1 MPPSSSGW
9 GGGGAE
15 CGAFFLH
22 ALLSNLAT
30 SVLKSERKSWPP
42 VGDICIYVCEYNRY
56 MHLCVYVF
64 MFIHTH
70 TYYIYTHMYVP
81 IYILCKQFGVQ
92 FPTRTKYCSYLQY
105 GQTHTHTHTHTR
117 ARARTRARSNG
128 LSIHF
133 SFIIWWWWY
142 SGCSEFGCLHR
153 VLMIWLKILVVFLS
167 HVSLMQG

>member
-1 MPPSSSGW
+1 MTTVFYHCTCTMPPSSSGW
-9 GGGGAE
+9 AE
-15 CGAFFLH
+15 CEALYLH

-30 SVLKSERKSWPP
+30 SMLKSERKSWPP

-117 ARARTRARSNG
+117 ARTRARSNG

-133 SFIIWWWWY
+133 SFII
-142 SGCSEFGCLHR
+142 
-153 VLMIWLKILVVFLS
+153 
-167 HVSLMQG
+167 